1 MLVAFTNE
9 RSPRV
14 KNFWYWY
21 VGVAVS
27 DQAALP
33 GPYIRLRELEA
44 LLPLLEMYSKRPAI
58 DHPFFKALLARIAP
72 PQVALCA
79 LGAGKGAGETP
90 LPSASEEAEGKHI
103 LCASAAEAS
112 HGSGKVGQVRSE

>member
-1 MLVAFTNE
+1 MGGMHGCLPPISLHFLPASNRKPISTTPRVWLLMVPSEPKPYPGVMLVAFTNE

-72 PQVALCA
+72 PQA
-79 LGAGKGAGETP
+79 
-90 LPSASEEAEGKHI
+90 
-103 LCASAAEAS
+103 
-112 HGSGKVGQVRSE
+112 